1 MPTAFW
7 PSRQWRG
14 QLALTRRAQAV
25 LANLA
30 SPGLARGFRAWADL
44 AAARAA
50 ARAVARRAATHWVGG
65 LVLKCFAAWQL
76 LWVGASTVTHTWRR
90 L

>member
-7 PSRQWRG
+7 PSRQWRD

-50 ARAVARRAATHWVGG
+50 ARAATRAARQPRLGRGWP
-65 LVLKCFAAWQL
+65 LVIPPLAQAP
-76 LWVGASTVTHTWRR
+76 ASTAGP
-90 L
+90 LG